1 MNRVVLT
8 GKHFMN
14 GDLACANGAIA
25 AGCKFFAG
33 YPITPSTEIA
43 EHLAQRLPEVGG
55 TFIQMED
62 ELGSMAAVLG
72 ASAAG
77 VRAMTATS
85 GPGLSLMLEN
95 IGLGVMLELPAVV
108 VNVQRG
114 SPSTGLPTMVGQGDV
129 MQAKWGSH
137 GDYEIISYA
146 PSSVQEMFNLT
157 IQSFNM
163 ADRYRTPVIL
173 LADEV
178 VGHMIERLEIPS
190 IEEIPHFERKRPTY
204 PPGDER
210 FLPFKVE
217 DNDLVPPMVHA
228 GEGYR
233 IHMTGLTHDE
243 RGYPNMS
250 AEVHDALVRRLNE
263 KIRKN
268 KGDIIVTEDL
278 FLDDARIVVVSYG
291 CTARSARQAV
301 RHARQDGLP
310 VGFLRLVSIWP
321 FPNELFEELSDRVD
335 AFVTVE
341 INLGQIRYE
350 IQKWVDSPV
359 YGVHHS
365 GGALIPPETILDKL
379 RKVTHHGHHRK
390 SIKTSTR

>member
-173 LADEV
+173 RADEV

-359 YGVHHS
+359 YGLHHS

-379 RKVTHHGHHRK
+379 RKVTQHGHHRK